1 MNKESVILLLK
12 DLLQREFLQRDIY
25 ETYSFYLFGKES
37 PAIQEHLKVHLQEEL
52 LHIETLQ
59 RYLMGLG
66 ASPVTTR
73 TSIPSIQP
81 LTLDAILDINFELEQ
96 AAVKKYSEAIEALE
110 GDVTY
115 TSIRVDLED
124 ILKQEQ
130 EHTHDLI
137 QWLGRWKD
145 VR

>member
-1 MNKESVILLLK
+1 MSQIIPLLQE
-12 DLLQREFLQRDIY
+12 LLQREFLQRDIY
-25 ETYSFYLFGKES
+25 ETYSYYLFGLHS
-37 PAIQEHLKVHLQEEL
+37 PAIQDHLKQHLQEEQ

-66 ASPVTTR
+66 AKPMVER
-73 TSIPSIQP
+73 AVIPIINP
-81 LTLDAILDINFELEQ
+81 LSLEAILDINFELEQ
-96 AAVKKYSEAIEALE
+96 EAVKKYSEAIEFLE
-110 GDVTY
+110 RKVEY

-137 QWLGRWKD
+137 QWLGRWNNNA
-145 VR
+145 